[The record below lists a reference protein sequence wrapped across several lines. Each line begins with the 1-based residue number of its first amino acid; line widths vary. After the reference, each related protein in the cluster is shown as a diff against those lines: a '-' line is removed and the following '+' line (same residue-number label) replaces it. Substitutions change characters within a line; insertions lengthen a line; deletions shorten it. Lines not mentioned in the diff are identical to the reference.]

1 MLRLLNI
8 AIVVLLIAWVLGMIF
23 QVVFGL
29 LIHLLLVLAA
39 VAIGL
44 RLYHGVKKRRA
55 EARSGNDRATA

>member
-29 LIHLLLVLAA
+29 LIHILLILAV
-39 VAIGL
+39 VAIAI
-44 RLYHGVKKRRA
+44 RLYYGVKKRR
-55 EARSGNDRATA
+55 EQARSTGRHSTV